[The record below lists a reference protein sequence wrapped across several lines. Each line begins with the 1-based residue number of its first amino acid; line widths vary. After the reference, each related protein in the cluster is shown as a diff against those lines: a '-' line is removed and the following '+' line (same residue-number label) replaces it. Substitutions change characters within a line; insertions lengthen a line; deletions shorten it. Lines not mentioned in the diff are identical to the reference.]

1 MAVVLFLNTSLFAI
15 TNIIYDQ
22 RPADPNKG
30 GVHCHD
36 YNGTGG
42 QREQII
48 LADDWLQDADLTSYN
63 VVKDVHWFGYV
74 ENNVPHTQCAG
85 FHLSIHNQD
94 PQPPCVPIDPAI
106 WEKEVPMANITVT
119 DTGIVNG
126 IGEKLYQYDYYLDS
140 SEWITLTDGN
150 KYWFD
155 VSANSVDLNNPF
167 LWKWAEVSTVQNCA
181 AAQKIVD
188 GPPDPWTVLGNGEHD
203 TDFAFVITSDDA
215 PQQEGDMDFGD
226 APEGSN
232 AIAYPSLGV
241 AGQFPTC
248 KTIGPATWIQHTN
261 FGAFFGPMVDF
272 ELDGNAGFC
281 PSATCFPPYDQDECF
296 QDGDAGLMFPDSF
309 TIDNAL
315 NVVTC
320 SAAGGSSLG
329 STCATAVWGVDIDID
344 VTNNMPNDANGFVNV
359 VADWDRSGNWGG
371 IATGA
376 CNAPEYILDDFLVPN
391 GYSGPLS
398 ALMAAGASF
407 TIGPNAGY
415 VWVRFSITETE
426 VTPGLPPADWDGSG
440 SFEDGETEDYLLK
453 VDPSPDPEVLIKF
466 QQLPLSGLTIDQFTY
481 WGHDE
486 LSTAYNSTDLNTTF
500 EGCYMADDFAD
511 LKDTPVIKLKWWG
524 SYIENEI
531 IEPVNRFL
539 IAFESDN
546 PAQGHPDDVDYIP
559 SHPGDVLHSEIVQLS
574 TALPLNP
581 GDYSETWLNSGGP
594 PCHEALFEYEAVL
607 ENPFPQE
614 PNVVYWLK
622 IVAIIDDAAAWSR
635 LNSAVQNSGMSLCD
649 FLELPYTSGD
659 PNQIEFGLQTPVTRW
674 GWHNRDYTKMDPYA
688 SKGSDL
694 PQGPGEHNPKS
705 YLPNLTS
712 ITGVDDDNVWHFQD
726 DAVFGDVV
734 INENGDEMP
743 AVNQDPTTWEEEYY
757 KYSLPYCNTSQGVDG
772 PDEIVQYSKDL
783 AFELWTPTKCVKST
797 APFHGTWVL
806 FGSPD
811 CWCYQRNCR
820 GDSNGLGGG
829 LGPNKKWVN
838 VDDLTIFA
846 GAYNKIVA
854 NLQGVVVN
862 GVPGICADNNRAGG
876 GLGGNKKWVNVDDL
890 TEFAIYYNQVVASVP
905 VCDQTN
911 YNFWSN

>member
-1 MAVVLFLNTSLFAI
+1 MKKLKITLLLVLIGTASITFGATKWSQPPDPTTSGL
-15 TNIIYDQ
+15 
-22 RPADPNKG
+22 
-30 GVHCHD
+30 HSHD
-36 YNGTGG
+36 SQAAAGDEY
-42 QREQII
+42 QWVKI
-48 LADDWLQDADLTSYN
+48 ADD
-63 VVKDVHWFGYV
+63 F
-74 ENNVPHTQCAG
+74 QCSGGDIITIRWYGNYEHDITGQEQRGAG
-85 FHLSIHNQD
+85 IETFHLSLHNCDQQATPWHLPQD
-94 PQPPCVPIDPAI
+94 PELTPPSVDAPFSQCN
-106 WEKEVPMANITVT
+106 ET
-119 DTGIVNG
+119 DTG
-126 IGEKLYQYDYYLDS
+126 L
-140 SEWITLTDGN
+140 
-150 KYWFD
+150 
-155 VSANSVDLNNPF
+155 LNNMNEKIYSYEFTLPTPYAQTAGTWYW
-167 LWKWAEVSTVQNCA
+167 LDVMAQSTDPVAPNTAIWRWQEAQRAGSPAGPLGHAPAAEKSTFTSWSS
-181 AAQKIVD
+181 IVW
-188 GPPDPWTVLGNGEHD
+188 PAVGELPERYSD
-203 TDFAFVITSDDA
+203 MAFEIISED
-215 PQQEGDMDFGD
+215 QEDELDFGD
-226 APEGSN
+226 APEGAN
-232 AIAYPSLGV
+232 AIAYPSTMTP
-241 AGQFPTC
+241 GQFPTC
-248 KTIGPATWIQHTN
+248 INVGPALSWIQHTN
-261 FGAFFGPMVDF
+261 FGAHFGPMVDY
-272 ELDGNAGFC
+272 ELDGNAGLC
-281 PSATCFPPYDQDECF
+281 PAAAGGGSCFPPYDQDECF
-296 QDGDAGLMFPDSF
+296 QDGDAGLIIPDSF

-320 SAAGGSSLG
+320 SAAGGAPLG
-329 STCATAVWGVDIDID
+329 QICATAVWGVDIDID

-426 VTPGLPPADWDGSG
+426 VTLGLPPADWDGSG

-453 VDPSPDPEVLIKF
+453 VNPSPDPEVLIKF

-649 FLELPYTSGD
+649 FLKLPYTSGD

-783 AFELWTPTKCVKST
+783 AFELWTKSCPTC
-797 APFHGTWVL
+797 
-806 FGSPD
+806 FGDIDRNNTVTLAELMNFINKMSPTFVD
-811 CWCYQRNCR
+811 IPSSDAKYDICLDKNE
-820 GDSNGLGGG
+820 DGLMT
-829 LGPNKKWVN
+829 LAELM
-838 VDDLTIFA
+838 DLINTMSPTFA
-846 GAYNKIVA
+846 DI
-854 NLQGVVVN
+854 
-862 GVPGICADNNRAGG
+862 PC
-876 GLGGNKKWVNVDDL
+876 
-890 TEFAIYYNQVVASVP
+890 P
-905 VCDQTN
+905 
-911 YNFWSN
+911 

>member
-1 MAVVLFLNTSLFAI
+1 MRKFGQKTLICMAVVLFLNTSLFAI

-281 PSATCFPPYDQDECF
+281 DQDECF

-320 SAAGGSSLG
+320 SAAGGAPLG
-329 STCATAVWGVDIDID
+329 QICATAVWGVDIDIY

-359 VADWDRSGNWGG
+359 VADW
-371 IATGA
+371 
-376 CNAPEYILDDFLVPN
+376 
-391 GYSGPLS
+391 
-398 ALMAAGASF
+398 
-407 TIGPNAGY
+407 
-415 VWVRFSITETE
+415 
-426 VTPGLPPADWDGSG
+426 
-440 SFEDGETEDYLLK
+440 
-453 VDPSPDPEVLIKF
+453 
-466 QQLPLSGLTIDQFTY
+466 
-481 WGHDE
+481 
-486 LSTAYNSTDLNTTF
+486 
-500 EGCYMADDFAD
+500 
-511 LKDTPVIKLKWWG
+511 
-524 SYIENEI
+524 
-531 IEPVNRFL
+531 
-539 IAFESDN
+539 
-546 PAQGHPDDVDYIP
+546 
-559 SHPGDVLHSEIVQLS
+559 
-574 TALPLNP
+574 
-581 GDYSETWLNSGGP
+581 
-594 PCHEALFEYEAVL
+594 
-607 ENPFPQE
+607 
-614 PNVVYWLK
+614 
-622 IVAIIDDAAAWSR
+622 
-635 LNSAVQNSGMSLCD
+635 
-649 FLELPYTSGD
+649 
-659 PNQIEFGLQTPVTRW
+659 
-674 GWHNRDYTKMDPYA
+674 
-688 SKGSDL
+688 
-694 PQGPGEHNPKS
+694 
-705 YLPNLTS
+705 
-712 ITGVDDDNVWHFQD
+712 
-726 DAVFGDVV
+726 
-734 INENGDEMP
+734 
-743 AVNQDPTTWEEEYY
+743 
-757 KYSLPYCNTSQGVDG
+757 
-772 PDEIVQYSKDL
+772 
-783 AFELWTPTKCVKST
+783 
-797 APFHGTWVL
+797 
-806 FGSPD
+806 
-811 CWCYQRNCR
+811 
-820 GDSNGLGGG
+820 
-829 LGPNKKWVN
+829 
-838 VDDLTIFA
+838 
-846 GAYNKIVA
+846 
-854 NLQGVVVN
+854 
-862 GVPGICADNNRAGG
+862 
-876 GLGGNKKWVNVDDL
+876 
-890 TEFAIYYNQVVASVP
+890 
-905 VCDQTN
+905 
-911 YNFWSN
+911 